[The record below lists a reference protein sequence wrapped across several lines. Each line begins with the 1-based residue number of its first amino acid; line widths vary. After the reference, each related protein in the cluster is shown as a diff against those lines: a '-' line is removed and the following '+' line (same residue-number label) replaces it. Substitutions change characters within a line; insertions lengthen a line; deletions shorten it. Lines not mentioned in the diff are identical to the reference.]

1 MPMSFAPHLV
11 IDGRPHCT
19 YVVSSYPITG
29 AFLASVLKQPLCTLG
44 CISYLVK
51 VIANFLLWASFTPLS
66 LSFFQLTTVCRNI
79 ECFIVFHAQSSLCLL
94 PQAYLSMLSSWI
106 IASVAGLPPPPK
118 KRRRRKERSS
128 ILTADTQICLKDRT
142 IFILENTISH
152 LRVEGKTL
160 KGWVGMMQKNA
171 ARNSY
176 LFIITNEK
184 EFSLWYKGTR
194 P

>member
-1 MPMSFAPHLV
+1 MTILQNVQSFSALWLIPVILEWCHFGFISISPFAKELGIVISLQRTQGFWSMPMSFAPHLV

-51 VIANFLLWASFTPLS
+51 VIANFLLWASFTVLS

-106 IASVAGLPPPPK
+106 IASVAGLPPPLQK
-118 KRRRRKERSS
+118 KGE
-128 ILTADTQICLKDRT
+128 
-142 IFILENTISH
+142 
-152 LRVEGKTL
+152 EGKKDHL
-160 KGWVGMMQKNA
+160 
-171 ARNSY
+171 S
-176 LFIITNEK
+176 
-184 EFSLWYKGTR
+184 
-194 P
+194 